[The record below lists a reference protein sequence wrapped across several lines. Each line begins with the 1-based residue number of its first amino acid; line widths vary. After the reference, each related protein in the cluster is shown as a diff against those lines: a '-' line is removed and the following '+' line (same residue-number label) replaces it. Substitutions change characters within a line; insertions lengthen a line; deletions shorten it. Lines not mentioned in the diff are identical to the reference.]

1 MDSVDS
7 ESQHDIEM
15 PDVSAGAE
23 DSGDQ
28 TSVIAH
34 ELRGLVMRLELLSRR
49 NRTNFPLSHSQV
61 SMLSTLAKHGSLRMS
76 ELAKYENVRV
86 PTVSNAVST
95 LERLGLVSRVST
107 DHDRRVVNV
116 ALTPAGR
123 RAVREST
130 RLREAYFAETLAELP
145 NEKRA
150 DIYRAI
156 PAVHD
161 LLKRIEKQDD

>member
-1 MDSVDS
+1 METESHYDIESTDVSVDG
-7 ESQHDIEM
+7 ED
-15 PDVSAGAE
+15 AG
-23 DSGDQ
+23 DRTG
-28 TSVIAH
+28 VIAQQ
-34 ELRGLVMRLELLSRR
+34 LRSLVMRLELLSRR
-49 NRTNFPLSHSQV
+49 SRTNFPLSHSQV
-61 SMLSTLAKHGSLRMS
+61 SMLSTLSKRGSLRMS

-95 LERLGLVSRVST
+95 LEGLGLVSRVST

-123 RAVREST
+123 RAVKEST
-130 RLREAYFAETLAELP
+130 ELREAYFAETLAELP
-145 NEKRA
+145 DDKRE

-161 LLKRIEKQDD
+161 LLKRIEKQTD